1 MKANERGIKL
11 LHDFEGLK
19 LKAYLCPAKVWT
31 IGYGNTRYE
40 DGRPVK
46 EGDVITKERA
56 EQLFLR
62 ILDVFEKGVKS
73 RVKKELNS
81 NQFSA
86 LVSFSYNV
94 GLGNFGASTL
104 LKMVNVNPSDPK
116 IREQFMRWNKANGG
130 IMAGLIRRR
139 KAEADLYFSLV

>member
-1 MKANERGIKL
+1 MKTNDKGIKL

-19 LKAYLCPAKVWT
+19 LQAYLCPAKVWT

-86 LVSFSYNV
+86 LVSFSYNI

-139 KAEADLYFSLV
+139 KAEADLYFS

>member
-1 MKANERGIKL
+1 MKTNERGIKL

-73 RVKKELNS
+73 RVKKELTS

-86 LVSFSYNV
+86 LVSFSYNI

-139 KAEADLYFSLV
+139 KAEADLYFS

>member
-1 MKANERGIKL
+1 MKTNDKGIKL

-62 ILDVFEKGVKS
+62 ILDVFERGVKS

-139 KAEADLYFSLV
+139 KAEADLYFS